1 MPFHFTHIFPLH
13 LPKIKLRVSIF
24 MLLFSWLQPPLSK
37 VSVLSTN
44 YRGQLSF
51 QRAELSVCQAQFNNA
66 SAKVQF
72 PRLESG
78 SVIKGT
84 GCFSRGPSFS
94 FQHPQPSITPV
105 LADPGPFLASMHT
118 QGQTEIHAGKTTTHK
133 INQSFFYKP
142 PFSFVCRPVL
152 FRLEK
157 LHRKHESMSCPPL
170 GLLYIESSSSS
181 LVP

>member
-1 MPFHFTHIFPLH
+1 MPFHFTNIFPLH
-13 LPKIKLRVSIF
+13 LPKIKLRISIF
-24 MLLFSWLQPPLSK
+24 MLLYKSWLQPSFSK

-51 QRAELSVCQAQFNNA
+51 QRAELSVCQAQSNNA
-66 SAKVQF
+66 SAKLQF

-84 GCFSRGPSFS
+84 GCFCRGPSFS

-118 QGQTEIHAGKTTTHK
+118 HGQTEIHAGKTTTHK
-133 INQSFFYKP
+133 INLFFFEAP
-142 PFSFVCRPVL
+142 IFICMLSCTFQI
-152 FRLEK
+152 
-157 LHRKHESMSCPPL
+157 RKA
-170 GLLYIESSSSS
+170 S
-181 LVP
+181 LKT